1 MVLEIIALIC
11 ILPLFFYS
19 LCVIA
24 ENYICNNGEWEG
36 ERLPIVLFV
45 LSLISCILL
54 CIHLMKPT
62 AIDVYKG
69 KTMLEITYRDGVP
82 VDSTVV
88 WNYDK

>member
-24 ENYICNNGEWEG
+24 ESYVCN
-36 ERLPIVLFV
+36 ERLPIVLFI

-69 KTMLEITYRDGVP
+69 KTTLEITYKNGVP
-82 VDSTVV
+82 IDSTVV
-88 WNYDK
+88 WKSK